1 MVFYLRAREGRD
13 VMLPYIIDIG
23 ILFQST
29 HPRGVR
35 LGLEGVGEFEIE
47 FQSTRPRGARHGT
60 RRLSCS

>member
-35 LGLEGVGEFEIE
+35 LGLEDVGEFEIE
-47 FQSTRPRGARHGT
+47 FQSTCPRGA
-60 RRLSCS
+60 